1 MNAAKLMKAIAKF
14 LIATILVQLG
24 IWLFLWIN
32 ALNTINEAMD
42 VLVGKVTEANC
53 IDGPTGEYR

>member
-32 ALNTINEAMD
+32 ALNTINESMD
-42 VLVGKVTEANC
+42 VLVGKVTEAFC
-53 IDGPTGEYR
+53 LELT